1 LNKLLLP
8 LVLGALLLIPYSN
21 LAYAGNMVGGCH
33 SAQDGPWE
41 EGSTWDGC
49 SGPGGIPGDGAA
61 EDVRIDH
68 HVTIST
74 NIAQI
79 PREIIVQ
86 LPNGILTVQNGA
98 SVTSSQLIAEFDV
111 FNHGTI
117 TITDFFFNGAFDTF
131 HNECT
136 GVLNLNGENEGDHTN
151 ARGALF
157 INHGII
163 NLNSIEDEGFHND
176 GIFQNSGT
184 INPFVK
190 FFNHDAAGGTFE
202 TVASPCGPV
211 GGDFL
216 QVDNTVL
223 LLAGAQSF
231 SWMIPVVLSVI
242 GIGLF
247 VVSRKSE

>member
-1 LNKLLLP
+1 VNKLLLP

-33 SAQDGPWE
+33 SVLDGPWE

-49 SGPGGIPGDGAA
+49 SGPGGIPGNA
-61 EDVRIDH
+61 EEVRIDH

-79 PREIIVQ
+79 PDDIIVQ

-98 SVTSSQLIAEFDV
+98 SVTSSALFVEFDL

-117 TITDFFFNGAFDTF
+117 TITDFFSNGAFDTF

-136 GVLNLNGENEGDHTN
+136 GVLNLNGENEGDHVN
-151 ARGALF
+151 GLGALF
-157 INHGII
+157 INHGTV
-163 NLNSIEDEGFHND
+163 NLNSIEQVGFNND
-176 GIFQNSGT
+176 GIFQNSGI

-190 FFNHDAAGGTFE
+190 FFNNEAEGATFE

-216 QVDNTVL
+216 KVDNTVL
-223 LLAGAQSF
+223 LLAGAQSTT
-231 SWMIPVVLSVI
+231 WLIPVVLSVV